1 MKWFHHFREMKS
13 EKFSPFTL
21 FEKWKWKSNDSKSR
35 SRSESENQMTQNRD
49 REVNFQKNSRE
60 FSRIETLAG
69 HCFHAGTTLS
79 LTCETLVV
87 YFFVL
92 GTSWIQAHID
102 FQMISV
108 NIPTGTILRSSCRW
122 LRARHR
128 AAILSGGAPYHHLTM
143 PQVTERKYLCMLSKS
158 QLWNKLCKRFGNPP
172 SLLNREFMG
181 RSAWYVRGVMLGWS
195 RGRSGG

>member
-69 HCFHAGTTLS
+69 HCDDVEEEGDDDNDDN
-79 LTCETLVV
+79 EEEEEEV
-87 YFFVL
+87 
-92 GTSWIQAHID
+92 
-102 FQMISV
+102 
-108 NIPTGTILRSSCRW
+108 
-122 LRARHR
+122 
-128 AAILSGGAPYHHLTM
+128 
-143 PQVTERKYLCMLSKS
+143 
-158 QLWNKLCKRFGNPP
+158 
-172 SLLNREFMG
+172 
-181 RSAWYVRGVMLGWS
+181 
-195 RGRSGG
+195 

>member
-69 HCFHAGTTLS
+69 HCCTPSIYSASPPSAHLWINRRSPGSPIHLLLDFQVSWEPKEHEVHFLPWALLSSSESHWISVTLNLLQKS
-79 LTCETLVV
+79 SFSESSLLALTCWWRLTSHATWTL
-87 YFFVL
+87 
-92 GTSWIQAHID
+92 
-102 FQMISV
+102 
-108 NIPTGTILRSSCRW
+108 
-122 LRARHR
+122 
-128 AAILSGGAPYHHLTM
+128 
-143 PQVTERKYLCMLSKS
+143 
-158 QLWNKLCKRFGNPP
+158 KLFCKG
-172 SLLNREFMG
+172 MG
-181 RSAWYVRGVMLGWS
+181 RK
-195 RGRSGG
+195 SGSV